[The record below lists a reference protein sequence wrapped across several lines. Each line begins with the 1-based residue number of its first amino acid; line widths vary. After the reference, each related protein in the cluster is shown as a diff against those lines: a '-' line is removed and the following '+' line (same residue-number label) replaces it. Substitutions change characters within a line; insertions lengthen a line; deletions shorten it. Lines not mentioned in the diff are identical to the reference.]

1 MKRRFKGF
9 KKRIFAFLLA
19 LVLCLSALGT
29 SFLAPQPVKAMS
41 AASAL
46 DWFLTLIG
54 SAGYSYTTKDKADS
68 GRKDVLE
75 SLASD
80 SNILDTITDTTEV
93 TTKVTWMTSEIVK
106 GYTKQQLKNTVD
118 YISDLFSK
126 GKEAAAEAHPD
137 VNYSDAAKLAQS
149 KLKSWV
155 TNKFPGVGIAAK
167 GNFSNAFSRFTPLT
181 ELTEPAAILL
191 TESIPEGLKDYQF
204 GRVLANILNAHAYGY
219 TSPSTSRFF
228 VGVVKF
234 GFSDDRVHFYVG
246 HLDDAARYINIR
258 DLTASNDGINF
269 YKLTYDWYCY
279 ISGPS
284 ASTASGISFTT
295 STGKALYFLGFPANR
310 IVSGN
315 SILNSDA
322 DYPMVSAVTFN
333 DTADLK
339 FVDSDLSDVS
349 DSGDSIVKIADSV
362 SDTVPDEA
370 VSADDIVEKVVAALE
385 AGRGKA
391 EDIDFSAVT
400 DAIAAGNEQNHED
413 NQQQLAKLGLIAS
426 LLAELFDFLKSNAA
440 SMLSSITNIGTW
452 VKNIAENVAKLA
464 DVPTLLSN
472 TYDFLKNNIAGAG
485 SVLSDINTAVGNIF
499 SSIAAFDIHGII
511 SAINALDAG
520 ILSTIGNAASVTI
533 PGAIDRIEAAINVL
547 PIDNIAEAL
556 ASIPDVLGIDI
567 TNVGQTIVGA
577 IEGLQADVK
586 VISDPIVTA
595 LDSLGIGQIIRALE
609 SILAKVTT
617 IDAAVAVN
625 PEAPEDPGNN
635 DVSAWNVLLALIT
648 ILILLL
654 KIFIDCLIF
663 ITAIFNIPADPYFLN
678 EGMIQGLDWLKSTE
692 ITGLGVS
699 IHGFLMSLITII
711 VIFAVVGTLK
721 RHIHR
726 IRIK

>member
-1 MKRRFKGF
+1 MKRHFKGF

-29 SFLAPQPVKAMS
+29 SFLAPQTVKAMS

-155 TNKFPGVGIAAK
+155 TNKFPGVGLASK
-167 GNFSNAFSRFTPLT
+167 GSFSNAFSRFTPLT
-181 ELTEPAAILL
+181 ELTEPVAIVCS
-191 TESIPEGLKDYQF
+191 ENWPVRMKDAGW
-204 GRVLANILNAHAYGY
+204 GRAWLNVLNTHANGFE
-219 TSPSTSRFF
+219 TPKTSRWF
-228 VGVVKF
+228 VYMDYAAGTSSRYLCVGTIPDDVKF
-234 GFSDDRVHFYVG
+234 
-246 HLDDAARYINIR
+246 IR
-258 DLTASNDGINF
+258 ITDFKCSVDGNTFKGINQYYLCVYSDNGVSLGSKGEHELSQDF
-269 YKLTYDWYCY
+269 
-279 ISGPS
+279 SG
-284 ASTASGISFTT
+284 AQVFNNGIVTDRFNII
-295 STGKALYFLGFPANR
+295 F
-310 IVSGN
+310 N
-315 SILNSDA
+315 SVDN
-322 DYPMVSAVTFN
+322 
-333 DTADLK
+333 LK
-339 FVDSDLSDVS
+339 FVDSSLKEVSS
-349 DSGDSIVKIADSV
+349 DSESIVKIADSV

-464 DVPTLLSN
+464 DVPALLSN
-472 TYDFLKNNIAGAG
+472 TYGFLKDNIAGVG
-485 SVLSDINTAVGNIF
+485 SVLADINTLAGNIF
-499 SSIAAFDIHGII
+499 SSVSGFDIPGII
-511 SAINALDAG
+511 SAIHALDTG
-520 ILSTIGNAASVTI
+520 ILSMIGNAASITI
-533 PGAIDRIEAAINVL
+533 PGAIDRIESAINVL

-586 VISDPIVTA
+586 VISDPVVAA

-609 SILAKVTT
+609 NILAKVTA
-617 IDAAVAVN
+617 IDASVAVN

-678 EGMIQGLDWLKSTE
+678 EGMIQGLDWLKNTE

-711 VIFAVVGTLK
+711 VIFAVIGNLK

>member
-1 MKRRFKGF
+1 MKRHFKGF

-68 GRKDVLE
+68 GRKDVLD

-149 KLKSWV
+149 KLKSFV
-155 TNKFPGVGIAAK
+155 TNKFPGVGLASK
-167 GNFSNAFSRFTPLT
+167 GAFSNNSTRVTPLT
-181 ELTEPAAILL
+181 DLDEPVAKFLSENFPSSAPAGGWQKILL
-191 TESIPEGLKDYQF
+191 SSLNSH
-204 GRVLANILNAHAYGY
+204 ANGY
-219 TSPSTSRFF
+219 ASPATSRFYIF
-228 VGVVKF
+228 IGRYYKYVAVG
-234 GFSDDRVHFYVG
+234 DIP
-246 HLDDAARYINIR
+246 DDAKFIR
-258 DLTASNDGINF
+258 VNTRGSNEAPCWSADGVSWTEITQHFFCSIYTDSIGSISTSVDTLRFPFNNTRLSENFLKTSDFDIVFNSVDDLTF
-269 YKLTYDWYCY
+269 YDTSLNP
-279 ISGPS
+279 IAGQ
-284 ASTASGISFTT
+284 TA
-295 STGKALYFLGFPANR
+295 
-310 IVSGN
+310 
-315 SILNSDA
+315 
-322 DYPMVSAVTFN
+322 
-333 DTADLK
+333 
-339 FVDSDLSDVS
+339 
-349 DSGDSIVKIADSV
+349 DSIVKIADSV

-413 NQQQLAKLGLIAS
+413 NQQQIAKLGLIAS
-426 LLAELFDFLKSNAA
+426 LLAELFDFLKSNAV

-464 DVPTLLSN
+464 DVPALLSN
-472 TYDFLKNNIAGAG
+472 TYGFLKDNIAGAG
-485 SVLSDINTAVGNIF
+485 SVLSDINTLAGNIF
-499 SSIAAFDIHGII
+499 SSISAFDIPGII
-511 SAINALDAG
+511 SAIHALDTG
-520 ILSTIGNAASVTI
+520 ILSTIGNAASITI

-586 VISDPIVTA
+586 VISDPVVAA

-617 IDAAVAVN
+617 IDASVAVN
-625 PEAPEDPGNN
+625 PEAPETPGDN
-635 DVSAWNVLLALIT
+635 DVSVWNVLLALIT

-678 EGMIQGLDWLKSTE
+678 EGMIQGLDWLKNTE

-711 VIFAVVGTLK
+711 VIFAVIGNLK